1 MDKYVHRNNNFI
13 SLWKGILKTMWHN
26 VFRVRSI
33 ITLLQ
38 LHLSWKLSKQCHQ
51 KKISAKHLSVN
62 KPQRISPTKGFTLL
76 SLSRLWYQGTLKIY
90 QEMKTEKVQTKATFH
105 LLFEWRFKI
114 FRKYAFMFC
123 FMETVHDTGRPIIY
137 SSLAFFWVKDWV
149 LVNTN
154 NILSLTTKPTPR
166 KNRTSAE
173 LLTSSSISATR
184 FKY

>member
-1 MDKYVHRNNNFI
+1 MYI
-13 SLWKGILKTMWHN
+13 EIIILFLCER
-26 VFRVRSI
+26 VF
-33 ITLLQ
+33 
-38 LHLSWKLSKQCHQ
+38 WKLRDTMYSESGVSSHCYSCISAENLVNNVTK

-62 KPQRISPTKGFTLL
+62 KPQRISPTKDFTLL

-90 QEMKTEKVQTKATFH
+90 QEMKIEKVQTKATFH

-137 SSLAFFWVKDWV
+137 RSLAFFWVKDWV
-149 LVNTN
+149 LMNTN